1 MVLAFLFQIGCKI
14 EWKGYRLR
22 LLAPSFSQNY
32 LIEIIYLDL
41 LVQNFLCNFLNLG
54 HYFQNWPLG
63 KKQYLDEKN
72 RHEVSLLS
80 CPLQS
85 KNSLPSPAISH
96 QNVALDN
103 EEIGPFSLYLLELFH
118 ET

>member
-1 MVLAFLFQIGCKI
+1 
-14 EWKGYRLR
+14 LR

-32 LIEIIYLDL
+32 LIEIIYLDPL
-41 LVQNFLCNFLNLG
+41 AQNFLCNFLNPG

-72 RHEVSLLS
+72 RLEVSLLS

-103 EEIGPFSLYLLELFH
+103 EGISPFSLYLWELFH

>member
-1 MVLAFLFQIGCKI
+1 MVLTSLFQIGCKI

-32 LIEIIYLDL
+32 LIEKIYLDPL
-41 LVQNFLCNFLNLG
+41 AQNFLCNFLNLG
-54 HYFQNWPLG
+54 HDFQNWPLG
-63 KKQYLDEKN
+63 KKQYLDQTN

-80 CPLQS
+80 YPLQP
-85 KNSLPSPAISH
+85 KNSLPNPAISH

-103 EEIGPFSLYLLELFH
+103 EEIGPFSPYLLELFH

>member
-1 MVLAFLFQIGCKI
+1 MVLVSLFQIGCKI
-14 EWKGYRLR
+14 EWKGYSLR
-22 LLAPSFSQNY
+22 LLAPNFSQNY
-32 LIEIIYLDL
+32 LIEIIYLVL
-41 LVQNFLCNFLNLG
+41 LVQNFLCNFLDLG

-63 KKQYLDEKN
+63 KKQCLDETN

-80 CPLQS
+80 SPLQS

-96 QNVALDN
+96 QNVAPDS
-103 EEIGPFSLYLLELFH
+103 EEIGPFYPYLLELFH

>member
-1 MVLAFLFQIGCKI
+1 MVLTSLFQIGCKI

-22 LLAPSFSQNY
+22 LLAPSFSPNY

-41 LVQNFLCNFLNLG
+41 LVQNFLYNFLNLG
-54 HYFQNWPLG
+54 HDFQNWPLG
-63 KKQYLDEKN
+63 KKQYLDQKN
-72 RHEVSLLS
+72 RREESLLS
-80 CPLQS
+80 CPLQP
-85 KNSLPSPAISH
+85 KNSLPNPAISH

-103 EEIGPFSLYLLELFH
+103 EEIGPFSPYLLELFH